1 MICVISL
8 NQEELSR
15 ETFATLFCFAQAGY
29 WMDFDPLLICYVFY
43 LGEKEQ
49 KTKYREK
56 IIGGIRALCCVSR
69 LNYCVA
75 GGAVGSWSLGAFV
88 VMFLLVV
95 ICAGCFD
102 MTFIVLGVGAK
113 YPRPFKIFMGF

>member
-15 ETFATLFCFAQAGY
+15 ETFATLFCFAGAGY
-29 WMDFDPLLICYVFY
+29 LMDFDPLLICYVFY
-43 LGEKEQ
+43 LGKRKEE

-56 IIGGIRALCCVSR
+56 VIGGIRALCSVLQVVLAC

-75 GGAVGSWSLGAFV
+75 GGAVGS
-88 VMFLLVV
+88 
-95 ICAGCFD
+95 
-102 MTFIVLGVGAK
+102 
-113 YPRPFKIFMGF
+113 